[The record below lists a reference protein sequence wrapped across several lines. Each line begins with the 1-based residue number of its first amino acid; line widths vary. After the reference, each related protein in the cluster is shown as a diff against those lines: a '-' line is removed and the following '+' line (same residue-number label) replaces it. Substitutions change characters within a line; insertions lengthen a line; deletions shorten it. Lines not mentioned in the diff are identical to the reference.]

1 MTQLMGIEWQIM
13 TRRGLPALRTR
24 NPKHS
29 VCRAWRRNRG
39 GGMGRPY
46 SRTAT
51 RWVYPFLFLCF
62 LWSLPPGC
70 APEDRA
76 SRAEE
81 GVRIVFK
88 HGKIAGDPRLFRKLL
103 DRFEEENPDIRVID
117 ETLPASTDEQHQ
129 FYVIN
134 LEGESR
140 DFDLL
145 SMDVI
150 WVPELSRAGWVRD
163 LTALYPREEQLKFF
177 PATVEANTYRGRLYG
192 VPWYIDAGVLYYRK
206 DLLDR
211 YGFSPPKT
219 WAELVRIA
227 RTILRGEGDPGL
239 RGFIWQGK
247 QYEGLVCNALEYVW
261 GNGGE
266 VLDRENRV
274 VIDRPPVEEALAF
287 MRDLI
292 ARYQITPD
300 FVTTAIEEPTRH
312 LFGNGH
318 AIFLRNWPYAW
329 NIFQREGSKVK
340 GKVGMAPL
348 PGFKE
353 GQGAAT
359 LGGWQLGINRFS
371 EHPEEAGRLIRFLT
385 SEEAQRSLA
394 LQVGYKPT
402 RMALYRD
409 PALREA
415 QPFVDALYPIFLK
428 ARPRPVT
435 PYYMM
440 ISQVLQA
447 EFSAVLAGV
456 KEPKEALRSA
466 GRKIEYILQL
476 E

>member
-1 MTQLMGIEWQIM
+1 M
-13 TRRGLPALRTR
+13 
-24 NPKHS
+24 
-29 VCRAWRRNRG
+29 
-39 GGMGRPY
+39 
-46 SRTAT
+46 AT
-51 RWVYPFLFLCF
+51 RLVYPFLFLCF

-70 APEDRA
+70 TPEDRA
-76 SRAEE
+76 IRAE
-81 GVRIVFK
+81 GRVRIVFK
-88 HGKIAGDPRLFRKLL
+88 HGKIAGDPEWFRKLL
-103 DRFEEENPDIRVID
+103 DRFEEKNPGIRVIE

-129 FYVIN
+129 FYGIN
-134 LEGESR
+134 LEGRSR

-150 WVPELSRAGWVRD
+150 WVPEFSRAGWIRD
-163 LTALYPREEQLKFF
+163 LTDLCPEEEQSKFF

-219 WAELVRIA
+219 WAELVKIA
-227 RTILRGEGDPGL
+227 QTILRRERDPQL

-247 QYEGLVCNALEYVW
+247 QYEGLVCNVLEYVW
-261 GNGGE
+261 GNGGA

-274 VIDRPPVEEALAF
+274 VIDHPPAEEALAF

-292 ARYQITPD
+292 DRYQITPD
-300 FVTTAIEEPTRH
+300 FVTTATEEPTRH
-312 LFGNGH
+312 IFGNGQ
-318 AIFLRNWPYAW
+318 AVFLRNWPYAW
-329 NIFQREGSKVK
+329 NLFQREGSKVK
-340 GKVGMAPL
+340 GQVGIAPL
-348 PGFKE
+348 PGFQA

-371 EHPEEAGRLIRFLT
+371 EHPEEAGRLIQFLT

-402 RMALYRD
+402 RMALYQD
-409 PALREA
+409 QALREA
-415 QPFVDALYPIFLK
+415 QPFVEALYPIFLQ

-435 PYYMM
+435 PYYVM
-440 ISQVLQA
+440 ISQILQA
-447 EFSAVLAGV
+447 EFSAILAGV
-456 KEPKEALRSA
+456 KEPGAALQSA
-466 GRKIEYILQL
+466 KRKIEYILQL